1 MSTEVRRAVESREA
15 AAVIEIGRERKEQ
28 SSSIETGPID
38 ESMASSAATPNTLSY
53 VTASDF
59 DVQQDSFETCV
70 EGDIDSSF
78 ATCKE
83 RDEELEK
90 SLAN

>member
-1 MSTEVRRAVESREA
+1 MSTEAKRSTESRQAALVVESKDP
-15 AAVIEIGRERKEQ
+15 KEQ
-28 SSSIETGPID
+28 SSSTETGPID
-38 ESMASSAATPNTLSY
+38 ESIASSAASPNTLSY

-70 EGDIDSSF
+70 EGDEDSSF